1 LANLNGLDLGSRS
14 LKSVSLAR
22 VKNGYS
28 LVSLAHQEIPF
39 QDEDVPREQ
48 VASEALTRFVK
59 EGGVKSRDVVVALSG
74 EFVNIRTADVP
85 KMPADELR
93 NVLSYDIES
102 YIPVNRDESVVDFQI
117 VGDSKVDPT
126 KMTVIIA
133 AGRLE
138 SAEALYK
145 LTNSVKLKAVAI
157 DIDEL
162 ALANMF
168 EVNYAWEDDYK
179 KTICLI
185 NIGNRMTSLLIFD
198 EGILRF
204 VRPITIAGEVFTKD
218 IQREFSLKAEQA
230 EDLKREQGKIVIED
244 SSSFSLT
251 MFDREDRSL
260 RIYET
265 ISSSLNKLLA
275 EIKRCFDYYDT
286 QYKGKTIERI
296 LISGGGVKL
305 RNLDRH
311 LQDKL
316 SIQVDLADPFRQIHV
331 GSKGPMAGIIEA
343 NSPSFAVSVGLALRK
358 FA

>member
-1 LANLNGLDLGSRS
+1 MANLTGLDLGSRA
-14 LKSVSLAR
+14 LKSVSLAK
-22 VKNGYS
+22 VKSGYG
-28 LVSLAHQEIPF
+28 LTALAHQEIPF
-39 QDEDVPREQ
+39 QDEDVPREK
-48 VASEALTRFVK
+48 VATEALERFVK

-74 EFVNIRTADVP
+74 EFVNIRPVDVP
-85 KMPADELR
+85 KMPAEELR

-102 YIPVNRDESVVDFQI
+102 YIPVNRDESIVDFQI
-117 VGDSKVDPT
+117 IGDSKVDQT
-126 KMTVIIA
+126 KMTAIIA
-133 AGRLE
+133 AGRME
-138 SAEALYK
+138 SAENLYK
-145 LTNSVKLKAVAI
+145 MTSQAKLKAVAI

-168 EVNYAWEDDYK
+168 DVNYAWEDDFK
-179 KTICLI
+179 KTICLL
-185 NIGNRMTSLLIFD
+185 NIGNRLTSLLIFD

-218 IQREFSLKAEQA
+218 IQREFALKAEQA

-305 RNLDRH
+305 KNLDRH

-316 SIQVDLADPFRQIHV
+316 SVQVDLVDPFRQIHV
-331 GSKGPMAGIIEA
+331 PSKGPMTSLIES
-343 NSPSFAVSVGLALRK
+343 NSAAFAVSVGLALRK

>member
-1 LANLNGLDLGSRS
+1 LANLTGLDLGSRA
-14 LKSVSLAR
+14 LKSVSLGK

-28 LVSLAHQEIPF
+28 LAGLAHQEIPF
-39 QDEDVPREQ
+39 QDEDIPREQ
-48 VASEALTRFVK
+48 VASEALSRFIK

-93 NVLSYDIES
+93 NVLAYDIES

-117 VGDSKVDPT
+117 LGDSKVDAT
-126 KMTVIIA
+126 KMTVVIA

-145 LTNSVKLKAVAI
+145 MTGQAKLNTVAI

-168 EVNYAWEDDYK
+168 DVNYAWEEDFK
-179 KTICLI
+179 KTICLL

-198 EGILRF
+198 EGVLRF
-204 VRPITIAGEVFTKD
+204 SRPITIAGEVFTKD
-218 IQREFSLKAEQA
+218 IQREFALKAEQA

-251 MFDREDRSL
+251 MYDREDRSL

-286 QYKGKTIERI
+286 QYKGKAIERI

-305 RNLDRH
+305 KNLDRH

-316 SIQVDLADPFRQIHV
+316 SVQVDLADPFRQIHV
-331 GSKGPMAGIIEA
+331 PSKGAMAGLVEA
-343 NSPSFAVSVGLALRK
+343 NSAAFAVSVGLALRK